1 MKYMT
6 YRFFVFCCLVLL
18 TQCRP
23 AEGNR
28 TGSEYMPD
36 MSHSIAYEPN
46 VNSYYSY
53 NSWGTR
59 EERAR
64 FSAPR
69 NTVEGSIARGSLGY
83 SASDSLNKMFTGEL
97 SHNARA
103 IPVNGSVNYYY
114 GNTEEERIRATK
126 EILVN
131 PVSISAGGLAE
142 GKMLYDIYCGICHG
156 EKGDGAGYLVRDDG
170 GMYPA
175 QPANLIKDE
184 FIAASEGRMYHAVM
198 YGKNVMGSYADKL
211 SYSER
216 WNVIHYI
223 RSLQAA
229 SLKLVYN
236 EKENTFSSS
245 AAMSEAKKN
254 AAAAAAA
261 AQTIAN

>member
-1 MKYMT
+1 MNSITLK
-6 YRFFVFCCLVLL
+6 FFIFCCLVAFSH
-18 TQCRP
+18 CRP

-53 NSWGTR
+53 NSWGSK

-64 FSAPR
+64 FSTPR
-69 NTVEGSIARGSLGY
+69 NSVKGSIARGSLGFS
-83 SASDSLNKMFTGEL
+83 SADSLNKMFNGDL

-103 IPVNGSVNYYY
+103 IPINGSVHYYY
-114 GNTEEERIRATK
+114 GNTEEERNRASK

-131 PVSISAGGLAE
+131 PVAITADGLAQ

-175 QPANLIKDE
+175 QPANLNKDE
-184 FIAASEGRMYHAVM
+184 FIAASEGRLYHAVM
-198 YGKNVMGSYADKL
+198 YGKNVMGSYSDKL
-211 SYSER
+211 SYAER

-245 AAMSEAKKN
+245 AAMTEAKRN
-254 AAAAAAA
+254 AAAVA
-261 AQTIAN
+261 AQAIAN